1 MLVLC
6 AQHAAAGFIV
16 RILELGAFRP
26 EFGARQRKRGYEF
39 GVDLRRASES
49 CALLCR

>member
-16 RILELGAFRP
+16 RTLELGAFRP
-26 EFGARQRKRGYEF
+26 EFGARRVNVGTSRTPAGLRK
-39 GVDLRRASES
+39 LRHTVR
-49 CALLCR
+49 